1 MFFERLALTTAFS
14 LFKVKNSRFTKLC
27 PSSKLQ
33 KHFSFASFLLIKIN
47 IIKAIKSK
55 VKSKIRINLFNLKK
69 KSNIKTNVNTII
81 SYTTFTMTDTIVIDT
96 TSKSSSTGGANVPVT
111 NTSLNK
117 YNFLNLL
124 AYVVNASVTFGIGVD
139 GKYRSILAPFG
150 PSFIIWTVIFVWQ
163 AIWVLWQFLPSQR
176 NSEGVERAWYYYP
189 IMTFWQTVW
198 TVSYLYD
205 IMWLSLICMYFI
217 LITLV
222 MTSMS
227 LQKYSKTWKGY
238 LLWQGPI
245 SINTGWI
252 MAAAAVSTNSFA
264 VAVEATA
271 TTQLILS
278 SLSLVVLLGTA
289 FTWLCSYPV
298 DFAIPLVIVWALG
311 GIYGELQNPSQIVLE
326 EFTTRQINGVQSGV
340 LAGLYLSS
348 FGIIVKILYV
358 LLKQRPDSMKKKIHE
373 EEQKGSS
380 VYVSAP
386 SSASASA
393 SAASAAA
400 AATSASASASAS
412 SSQEEEEEEA
422 V

>member
-1 MFFERLALTTAFS
+1 
-14 LFKVKNSRFTKLC
+14 
-27 PSSKLQ
+27 
-33 KHFSFASFLLIKIN
+33 
-47 IIKAIKSK
+47 
-55 VKSKIRINLFNLKK
+55 
-69 KSNIKTNVNTII
+69 
-81 SYTTFTMTDTIVIDT
+81 MTDTIVIDT
-96 TSKSSSTGGANVPVT
+96 TSKSSSTGGANIPVT

-238 LLWQGPI
+238 SLWQGPI

-271 TTQLILS
+271 ATQLILS

-380 VYVSAP
+380 VSVSASSSAS
-386 SSASASA
+386 SSASAAA
-393 SAASAAA
+393 SAASSA
-400 AATSASASASAS
+400 SASASASAS